1 MALTPTGDPMPVPSA
16 SERNRPAHRHPEI
29 DGAETPRTVLVVDDH
44 ELLRAG
50 TRQILEQADG
60 FDVIGEAA
68 DGGNA
73 VRLVRELGPD
83 VVLVDIRLPDGN
95 GIDVARRILA
105 LETPPTVLVLSAYDD
120 EHYVRAALAA
130 GVSGYLLKTIPADE
144 LVRLVRAACDNPVNI
159 FETPSPGGSTPP
171 LGRHWN
177 DVSLTARELDVVR
190 LVVRGLAN
198 KQIARQLSISPRTVE
213 GHLNHVFDK
222 VHAGSRTELV
232 HYALS
237 HGLFSAG
244 SDGQNDASR
253 HAESR
258 A

>member
-1 MALTPTGDPMPVPSA
+1 MAVTPVGDPIPAAPA
-16 SERNRPAHRHPEI
+16 SVGSRRRGPRHL
-29 DGAETPRTVLVVDDH
+29 DAVGSKSPRTVLVVDDH

-68 DGGNA
+68 DGGTA

-105 LETPPTVLVLSAYDD
+105 LEAPPIVLVLSAYDD

-144 LVRLVRAACDNPVNI
+144 LVRLVWAACDDPVNVVNV
-159 FETPSPGGSTPP
+159 PSPRGSPS
-171 LGRHWN
+171 LGHQWA
-177 DVSLTARELDVVR
+177 DVSLTARERDVVR
-190 LVVRGLAN
+190 LAVRGLAN
-198 KQIARQLSISPRTVE
+198 KQIARQLRISPRTVE
-213 GHLNHVFDK
+213 GHLNHIFEK

-237 HGLFSAG
+237 HGLFPTGSAG
-244 SDGQNDASR
+244 RTDPSR
-253 HAESR
+253 HSE
-258 A
+258 

>member
-1 MALTPTGDPMPVPSA
+1 MGDPTPLTA
-16 SERNRPAHRHPEI
+16 SERSRRPISRLLDTRGP
-29 DGAETPRTVLVVDDH
+29 TSPRTVLVVDDH

-73 VRLVRELGPD
+73 VRLVRELAPD

-95 GIDVARRILA
+95 GIDVARTILA
-105 LETPPTVLVLSAYDD
+105 LEAPPIVLVLSAYDD
-120 EHYVRAALAA
+120 EHYLRAALAA
-130 GVSGYLLKTIPADE
+130 GVSGYLLKTIPGDE
-144 LVRLVRAACDNPVNI
+144 LVRLVRAACDDPVNVVDLP
-159 FETPSPGGSTPP
+159 FPGGSSS
-171 LGRHWN
+171 LGHHWD
-177 DVSLTARELDVVR
+177 DVSLTARERDVLR
-190 LVVRGLAN
+190 LAVRGLAN

-213 GHLNHVFDK
+213 GHLNHIFEK

-237 HGLFSAG
+237 HGLFPTGSAG
-244 SDGQNDASR
+244 RTNPSR
-253 HAESR
+253 HTG
-258 A
+258 